1 MKKLVIVALL
11 LLTGG
16 IAGGCHRKSVAPVMV
31 EVPVYHSDTLRELRE
46 MHDSVWLRDSVF
58 LYVRGDTVV
67 KESYR
72 DRRLYR
78 LRVDTLVKS
87 VRDTVV
93 VTRVEKRNAP
103 LNGWQRFRMHTGD
116 TALVLAAL
124 FIIWKLTAA
133 GLKLRR

>member
-11 LLTGG
+11 LLAGG

-46 MHDSVWLRDSVF
+46 MRDSVWLRDSVF

-93 VTRVEKRNAP
+93 VTRVEKVPVRMT
-103 LNGWQRFRMHTGD
+103 GWQRLRMQAGD
-116 TALVLAAL
+116 AALVLIL
-124 FIIWKLTAA
+124 LLMLWKLVSM
-133 GLKLRR
+133 KLRRR

>member
-11 LLTGG
+11 LLAGG

-93 VTRVEKRNAP
+93 VTRVEKVSVRMT
-103 LNGWQRFRMHTGD
+103 GWQRLRMQAGD
-116 TALVLAAL
+116 AALVLIL
-124 FIIWKLTAA
+124 LLMLRKLVSM
-133 GLKLRR
+133 KLRRR

>member
-11 LLTGG
+11 LRAGG

-93 VTRVEKRNAP
+93 VTRVEKVPVRMT
-103 LNGWQRFRMHTGD
+103 GWQRLRMQAGD
-116 TALVLAAL
+116 AALVLIL
-124 FIIWKLTAA
+124 LLMLRKLVSM
-133 GLKLRR
+133 KLRRR

>member
-11 LLTGG
+11 LLAGG

-93 VTRVEKRNAP
+93 VTRVEKVSVRMT
-103 LNGWQRFRMHTGD
+103 GWQRLRMQAGD
-116 TALVLAAL
+116 AALVLIL
-124 FIIWKLTAA
+124 LLMLWKLVSM
-133 GLKLRR
+133 KLRRR

>member
-1 MKKLVIVALL
+1 MKKLVIVTLL
-11 LLTGG
+11 LLAGG

-93 VTRVEKRNAP
+93 VTRVEKVSVRMT
-103 LNGWQRFRMHTGD
+103 GWQRLRMQAGD
-116 TALVLAAL
+116 AALVLIL
-124 FIIWKLTAA
+124 LLMLWKLVSM
-133 GLKLRR
+133 KLRRR